1 MLLRRLPLF
10 AWILVCLGC
19 GNATPPP
26 KAAAPGVTSAP
37 VAEPAPELS
46 PVAAPEEL
54 VMVGRWARPR
64 TVVETS
70 ASWLSVPVKLTD
82 LLPAEARELE
92 AVVAW
97 DAPVEAAAMLDPAS
111 TAKMPAGFFVLSVG
125 LSSVDAAVQLARS
138 RGLSSTR
145 VAPGI
150 FRIAFGGQ
158 VSCAISAAVGPAR
171 ARLVCGQDWAD
182 VEALLPYA
190 TRGLPTRDLGRQDVH
205 IEVRAAPFQ
214 RKYGRELDA
223 MRMLA
228 GLLLRQMAT
237 DNPRFDR
244 ALADAVYALADEL
257 RAVASELERVEV
269 NARLDEQN
277 NLIEAGYAIALKGE
291 ASSVSQMIRDAG
303 QRSSAAPPFFW
314 ELPSSAQSGGYAIAG
329 DPKRWAALSTSAA
342 ELLDAYLEHRKL
354 PARARKRVRALLE
367 SSPNLMQ
374 PTAYVA
380 GSLPASTESAG
391 AAAGEATAAERL
403 LQRVGWYAGVVQARA
418 DAVTTPFTEL
428 TALLL
433 DPELSRWLKQEAAVD
448 AKTLPKLRSRIVRV
462 QGFAARATAFTID
475 IPPGLV
481 ALLMDVDPQKPAATG
496 AAPKGA
502 AAKLSLVVAADG
514 DLTWLA
520 LAPDEKQA
528 IARLAAARAGQDG
541 KLAGVNALSPLRTE
555 PVVSGGFWS
564 LQSLVSTYQSTA
576 SRPGS
581 PDLVQGLERAPNRG
595 TTPWLTRT
603 RVESSG
609 PTTRVVATVQVPRS
623 ALQDLGSLIPLLL
636 PQGLLGIGQ

>member
-1 MLLRRLPLF
+1 MLLRRLPVF
-10 AWILVCLGC
+10 AWILVGLGC

-26 KAAAPGVTSAP
+26 KAAAPAVTAAP
-37 VAEPAPELS
+37 AAEPAPELS
-46 PVAAPEEL
+46 PVTAPEEL

-64 TVVETS
+64 TLVETS

-92 AVVAW
+92 GVVAW

-138 RGLSSTR
+138 RGLSATR

-150 FRIAFGGQ
+150 FRIALDRA
-158 VSCAISAAVGPAR
+158 VSCVIAAAVGPAR
-171 ARLVCGQDWAD
+171 GRLVCGRGWAD

-190 TRGLPTRDLGRQDVH
+190 TRGLPTRDMGRQDVH
-205 IEVRAAPFQ
+205 VEVRAAPFQ

-244 ALADAVYALADEL
+244 ALADTVYALADEL
-257 RAVASELERVEV
+257 RAVASELEQVEL
-269 NARLDEQN
+269 NARLDEQSAM
-277 NLIEAGYAIALKGE
+277 IEAGYAVTLKGE
-291 ASSVSQMIRDAG
+291 ASTVSQMVRDAG
-303 QRSSAAPPFFW
+303 PRSSAAPPFFW
-314 ELPSSAQSGGYAIAG
+314 ELPSSAHSGGYAIAG
-329 DPKRWAALSTSAA
+329 DPKRWTALSTGAA

-367 SSPNLMQ
+367 SAPNLMR
-374 PTAYVA
+374 PSAYVA
-380 GSLPASTESAG
+380 GSLPA
-391 AAAGEATAAERL
+391 AGETTPAERL
-403 LQRVGWYAGVVQARA
+403 LQRVGWYTGVVQARA

-428 TALLL
+428 AALLL

-448 AKTLPKLRSRIVRV
+448 ARALPKVRSRVVQV
-462 QGFAARATAFTID
+462 QGFTARATAFTIEL
-475 IPPGLV
+475 PPSLV
-481 ALLMDVDPQKPAATG
+481 TLLMDVDPQKPAATG
-496 AAPKGA
+496 TAAKGVA
-502 AAKLSLVVAADG
+502 AGATAKLSLVVAPDG
-514 DLTWLA
+514 ELTWLG

-528 IARLAAARAGQDG
+528 IARLAAARVGREG
-541 KLAGVNALSPLRTE
+541 KLAAVSALSPLRTE
-555 PVVSGGFWS
+555 PLVSGGFWS
-564 LQSLVSTYQSTA
+564 LQSLVSTYQSTMP
-576 SRPGS
+576 RPGS
-581 PDLVQGLERAPNRG
+581 PDLVQSLERAPNRG

-603 RVESSG
+603 RVENNG
-609 PTTRVVATVQVPRS
+609 PSTRVVATVQIPRS
-623 ALQDLGSLIPLLL
+623 ALQDLGTLVPLLL
-636 PQGLLGIGQ
+636 PQGLGLALQ